1 MLPGDTERAKH
12 PSVEF
17 SAETLYRRFMS
28 ARAPSPALMNYLFQ
42 VDYVDHF
49 VWVLVDAADGPVIA
63 DARYV
68 RDVADPSSAEI
79 SFIVADVYQ
88 GRGIGT
94 LLMDALVADYSRPG
108 YTVLDT
114 HMGAGT
120 TGVACARA
128 GRKFIG
134 CEVDRAAFDLACERI
149 AAAYAQGSL
158 LDLARPVPEQQ
169 GMAFEP

>member
-1 MLPGDTERAKH
+1 MTPAQKRLLVP
-12 PSVEF
+12 
-17 SAETLYRRFMS
+17 L
-28 ARAPSPALMNYLFQ
+28 RAPRWPRAP
-42 VDYVDHF
+42 
-49 VWVLVDAADGPVIA
+49 WPIA
-63 DARYV
+63 K
-68 RDVADPSSAEI
+68 
-79 SFIVADVYQ
+79 
-88 GRGIGT
+88 
-94 LLMDALVADYSRPG
+94 LPG

-158 LDLARPVPEQQ
+158 LDLAQPVPEQQ
-169 GMAFEP
+169 GMGF

>member
-1 MLPGDTERAKH
+1 MGGKP
-12 PSVEF
+12 
-17 SAETLYRRFMS
+17 
-28 ARAPSPALMNYLFQ
+28 
-42 VDYVDHF
+42 
-49 VWVLVDAADGPVIA
+49 
-63 DARYV
+63 
-68 RDVADPSSAEI
+68 
-79 SFIVADVYQ
+79 
-88 GRGIGT
+88 T

-158 LDLARPVPEQQ
+158 LDLAQPVPEQQ
-169 GMAFEP
+169 GMGF